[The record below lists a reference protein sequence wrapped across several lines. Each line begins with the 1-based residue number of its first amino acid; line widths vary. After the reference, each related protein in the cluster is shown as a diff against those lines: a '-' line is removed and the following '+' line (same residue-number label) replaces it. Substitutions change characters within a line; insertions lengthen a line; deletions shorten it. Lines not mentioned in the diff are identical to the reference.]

1 MSATDSQHATPERRY
16 LIVSALGTLLIG
28 CVGLV
33 VSALSSSQAIM
44 LDGVVNLTYFA
55 TGLFTLK
62 VARLIARGDDERFPY
77 SYAFFEPL
85 VNGLKGVLVLG
96 VAIMAI
102 VGAVQALVGG
112 GREIAAG
119 RWR

>member
-1 MSATDSQHATPERRY
+1 MVFARVE
-16 LIVSALGTLLIG
+16 
-28 CVGLV
+28 
-33 VSALSSSQAIM
+33 AIM
-44 LDGVVNLTYFA
+44 LDGVFNLTYFA

-96 VAIMAI
+96 VSIMAV

-112 GREIAAG
+112 GRHIAAG
-119 RWR
+119 MAISYGTFASIVCWSPSPESS